1 MTAIAIVLAGGISSR
16 YHKQTPKQFELFK
29 GRPLVSYAL
38 DKFNSCDQIDRILL
52 VLPAKMME
60 EAKIKEAKIK
70 EATELLNPDQWHKLK
85 HPFIAGGERRCDSC
99 YQALKSLTDC
109 PPDSLVL
116 VHDGAR
122 PFVSLAL
129 IERSIEVLHDYAG
142 VIPALPVVDSLA
154 RVIKEPQSR
163 EPSIGEEMKEA
174 GDKIAMVPRRQ
185 VFQLQTPQGFSL
197 RLLRAAY
204 DHFYLNEKEDREEHK
219 EEQPEPTD
227 DCSIILNYDKKARLK
242 VIEGERKN
250 MKITYPEDIE
260 LLSSYLWD

>member
-1 MTAIAIVLAGGISSR
+1 MRNIGKNNSPSMTAIAIVLAGGISSR

-60 EAKIKEAKIK
+60 EAKIK

-204 DHFYLNEKEDREEHK
+204 DHFYLNKEDNEGKNKEQNKGHK

-227 DCSIILNYDKKARLK
+227 DCSLILNYAKNARLK
-242 VIEGERKN
+242 GNRG
-250 MKITYPEDIE
+250 
-260 LLSSYLWD
+260 